1 MAPNAVLSRQS
12 VGAPQTRLSPAP
24 DAHPVF
30 SPGVRRGAG
39 ASPVRRPQVM
49 MAGSFLWSPP
59 GPKAKATERG
69 NLVQVASTFD
79 PSVVEPDHGGWPVPV
94 ADGALG
100 RAWKTTN
107 FRNTRARRVQL
118 L

>member
-1 MAPNAVLSRQS
+1 
-12 VGAPQTRLSPAP
+12 
-24 DAHPVF
+24 
-30 SPGVRRGAG
+30 
-39 ASPVRRPQVM
+39 M

-94 ADGALG
+94 AEPSGVRG
-100 RAWKTTN
+100 
-107 FRNTRARRVQL
+107 
-118 L
+118 